1 MRDYKQEAEKRV
13 EFIRAALNAAGSDGI
28 VFGNSGGKDAA
39 LAGIL
44 CKMAC
49 KNTLGLIM
57 PCSTK
62 SNYESDKTDAEALA
76 KQFNIESR
84 IIDLTS
90 VKSELCR
97 AVGEIAEL
105 NDIAANIAMAPR
117 LRMTALYAVSNSEN
131 RLVAGT
137 GNRSEIYMGYFTKWG
152 DGAYD
157 FNPISDLTVTEIYEF
172 LRYFNAPESIIGKTP
187 SGGLFDG
194 QTDESEMGV
203 SYNNIDEFLLSG
215 VIPDEEAMQKI
226 ENFHKTT
233 EHKRRMPA
241 TFRDYMQC

>member
-1 MRDYKQEAEKRV
+1 MRDYKQETEKRV
-13 EFIRAALNAAGSDGI
+13 EFIRATLSAAGADGI

-39 LAGIL
+39 LVGIL

-57 PCSTK
+57 PCSTQ
-62 SNYESDKTDAEALA
+62 SNYGSDKADAEALA
-76 KQFNIESR
+76 EQFGIESR
-84 IIDLTS
+84 IVDLTG
-90 VKSELCR
+90 VKDELCR
-97 AVGEIAEL
+97 IVREVTELTDITANVG
-105 NDIAANIAMAPR
+105 MVPR
-117 LRMTALYAVSNSEN
+117 LRMTTLYAVSNSEN

-157 FNPISDLTVTEIYEF
+157 FDPISDLTVTEIYEF
-172 LRYFNAPESIIGKTP
+172 LRYLNAPESIIGKTP

-203 SYNNIDEFLLSG
+203 SYSDIDEFLLSG
-215 VIPDEEAMQKI
+215 VIPDTEAMQKI
-226 ENFHKTT
+226 EDFHKTT
-233 EHKRRMPA
+233 EHKRKMPA
-241 TFRDYMQC
+241 TFWDYMQY

>member
-1 MRDYKQEAEKRV
+1 MRDYKREVEARV
-13 EFIRAALNAAGSDGI
+13 KFIRETLSAAGADGI
-28 VFGNSGGKDAA
+28 IFGNSGGKDAA

-62 SNYESDKTDAEALA
+62 SNYGSDKIDAEILA
-76 KQFNIESR
+76 EQFDIDTR
-84 IIDLTS
+84 VVDLTG
-90 VKSELCR
+90 VKNELCR
-97 AVGEIAEL
+97 VVGEVAKL
-105 NDIAANIAMAPR
+105 GDIAANIAMAPR
-117 LRMTALYAVSNSEN
+117 LRMTALYAISNSEN

-137 GNRSEIYMGYFTKWG
+137 GNRSEIHMGYFTKWG

-172 LRYFNAPESIIGKTP
+172 LRYLNAPESIINKTP

-194 QTDESEMGV
+194 QTDEGEMGV
-203 SYNNIDEFLLSG
+203 SYSDIDEFLLTG
-215 VIPDEEAMQKI
+215 VISDEKAMQKI
-226 ENFHKTT
+226 KNFHKAN
-233 EHKRRMPA
+233 EHKRKMPA
-241 TFRDYMQC
+241 TFLDYMQQ